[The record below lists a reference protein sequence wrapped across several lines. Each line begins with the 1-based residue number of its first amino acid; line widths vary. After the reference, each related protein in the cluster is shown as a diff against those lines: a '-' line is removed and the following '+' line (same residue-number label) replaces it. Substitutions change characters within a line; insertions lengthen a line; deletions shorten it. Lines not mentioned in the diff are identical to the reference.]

1 MQTKKLFH
9 ASVGIDMKCAD
20 CQNIT
25 RHRQAS
31 QVLYT
36 TKHGFSGCALKPAY
50 EYMSRLFE
58 RECADYVKKAVAA

>member
-1 MQTKKLFH
+1 MTVQ
-9 ASVGIDMKCAD
+9 CAT
-20 CQNIT
+20 CTHIT

-31 QVLYT
+31 QLLYQ

-58 RECADYVKKAVAA
+58 RECADFVAKVVA